1 MCKRLSTVLNSTWFK
16 TCTLGHRGNLPVA
29 WQKLSTQI
37 LEHWSTDKEHSPQI
51 SLSWKSKLQ
60 NSVWNTIPL
69 VSKKRFL
76 KIAFAWECIKYLWK
90 NSKLLVLLFVSG
102 EENGPSREQ
111 TAEVLFLFFACGCIY
126 YPEER
131 KSKNKHMIWSGSLFK
146 IYIITLAEC
155 T

>member
-1 MCKRLSTVLNSTWFK
+1 MYTWPQGEPSSGLAK
-16 TCTLGHRGNLPVA
+16 TIDTNTGTLINWYGAFPPNFI
-29 WQKLSTQI
+29 KLKKQI
-37 LEHWSTDKEHSPQI
+37 AEQRVKY
-51 SLSWKSKLQ
+51 
-60 NSVWNTIPL
+60 NTPC
-69 VSKKRFL
+69 VKKRFL

-131 KSKNKHMIWSGSLFK
+131 KSKTKHMIWSGSLFK